1 MTGALLM
8 HEAKMMPM
16 PIVLA
21 TRRDR
26 QGELRSG
33 RESRQIVGDTSGEG
47 SDSHIQVARARMNPL
62 SDRAA
67 TAPMVHG
74 CSWFVA
80 SVSVAGGARVC
91 AGVVVVLAG
100 KKIPSHTTWNGIEW
114 NDVTVKRS
122 FFLAGKEIFQ
132 LESSTSTWK
141 NISGAERC

>member
-67 TAPMVHG
+67 AAPMVHG

-80 SVSVAGGARVC
+80 SVSVAGARR

-100 KKIPSHTTWNGIEW
+100 KKIPSHTWNGMTSQSKDLFFWQERRSSNW
-114 NDVTVKRS
+114 NLQLPR
-122 FFLAGKEIFQ
+122 GKI
-132 LESSTSTWK
+132 LD
-141 NISGAERC
+141 SGAERC